1 MKDSIVARI
10 KKAGKNFEILV
21 NPDNV
26 IGFKQGR
33 LGIYDLLAS
42 EWVFS
47 DSKKGIKASQKEMKH
62 IFGSDRIEDIA
73 VIIMNEGIVQIT
85 ADQKRGEIEQKK
97 RRVVDIIRQNA
108 INPQTGK
115 PYPANLIEDAI
126 REAKVKI
133 SEKPA
138 ESQIEDVLQQIR
150 RIIPI
155 SYEIQ
160 ELAVKIPVQL
170 AGKSYGVL
178 KQKARILAERHESD
192 GSLIV
197 NVELPAGLRE
207 DFERAIQAITRGE
220 ADIKLVKK
228 R

>member
-1 MKDSIVARI
+1 MKESIVARI
-10 KKAGKNFEILV
+10 KKSGKNFEILV
-21 NPDNV
+21 NPDNLA
-26 IGFKQGR
+26 GFKQGR

-47 DSKKGIKASQKEMKH
+47 DAKKGIKASQKEMKH
-62 IFGSDRIEDIA
+62 IFGSDRIEDVA
-73 VIIMNEGIVQIT
+73 VIIINDGLVQIT
-85 ADQKRGEIEQKK
+85 ADQKRDDIEQRR

-108 INPQTGK
+108 INPQTGR

-126 REAKVKI
+126 KEAKVKI

-138 ESQIEDVLQQIR
+138 EAQVEDVLQQIR

-155 SYEIQ
+155 SYEVH
-160 ELAVKIPVQL
+160 ELAVKIPAQL

-178 KQKARILAERHESD
+178 KQKARILAERHEGD

-197 NVELPAGLRE
+197 NVEIPAGLRE

-220 ADIKLVKK
+220 ADIRLVRKK
-228 R
+228 